1 MGALHRRRAHRRET
15 PDTATL
21 NKELFAQYG
30 GGTLLPGPSSPGMS
44 PRQGLDTG
52 EATPRG
58 SADGPAVPPATA
70 TPEGKPPWPV
80 PPGRKIYTEVKDG
93 EVIQS
98 FDLFTLEDGS
108 VPYTPLEK
116 LKNFFKR

>member
-1 MGALHRRRAHRRET
+1 M
-15 PDTATL
+15 P
-21 NKELFAQYG
+21 F
-30 GGTLLPGPSSPGMS
+30 S
-44 PRQGLDTG
+44 TG
-52 EATPRG
+52 ST
-58 SADGPAVPPATA
+58 PPATA
-70 TPEGKPPWPV
+70 TSEGKPPWPV